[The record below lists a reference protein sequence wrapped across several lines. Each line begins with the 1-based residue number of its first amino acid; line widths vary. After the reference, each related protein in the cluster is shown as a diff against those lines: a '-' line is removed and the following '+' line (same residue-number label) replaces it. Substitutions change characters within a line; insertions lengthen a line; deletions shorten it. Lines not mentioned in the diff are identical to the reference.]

1 MKKEDY
7 VYARIKELLDQYGM
21 TYYNLV
27 QKTGLAKSTIYGIRN
42 KTSFPEHETIK
53 RICED
58 GFGIDVNEFYQ
69 RTDECD
75 YVLTMKER
83 ECIDI
88 FRQVPKKDADKALS
102 YMKWLADCGRN

>member
-1 MKKEDY
+1 MLNESNKYRMVVK
-7 VYARIKELLDQYGM
+7 
-21 TYYNLV
+21 
-27 QKTGLAKSTIYGIRN
+27 IRKN
-42 KTSFPEHETIK
+42 SERETIK

-58 GFGIDVNEFYQ
+58 GFGIDVTEFYH

-88 FRQVPKKDADKALS
+88 FRQVPKKDTDKALS